1 MTAIYFTRHQKRQL
15 VTEATTSTETLQNY
29 LIKKV
34 PLILFETSLSLP
46 SNILSN
52 FTKTMFFIRNMV
64 YML

>member
-15 VTEATTSTETLQNY
+15 VTEATTFTETLQNY